1 MHVFDRLGMFF
12 FHFLVFCQDFTLTC
26 TVGHLFWLF
35 IWAGLPPHLLF
46 GLLVAFF
53 RGTPILAGGIGVA
66 RVVVGSVFVFGF
78 RFRANVSQR
87 YLLVTRLG

>member
-1 MHVFDRLGMFF
+1 MVLFATLGIVPGFF
-12 FHFLVFCQDFTLTC
+12 IDMYKR
-26 TVGHLFWLF
+26 HLFWLF
-35 IWAGLPPHLLF
+35 IWTHILF
-46 GLLVAFF
+46 GFVVAFF

-66 RVVVGSVFVFGF
+66 RAVVGSVFVFGF